1 MLYFNAF
8 NLVANQP
15 SRNAKISAL
24 KFLHEQICFH
34 NRIPLLCWTQVLPRH
49 GKSGGVQLPFLVCA
63 MPNLHHRN
71 NPYKHPVYGIP
82 DGLFSFHAVWGQP
95 SAETGPSFTKAVEL
109 SDCLHCLYHH
119 HEKPAFSMYAQ
130 CFFFLHGL
138 SVDYIVYKNKH
149 GIVCIKVCFA
159 VMYFYDFPQLHFQHN
174 IYFGLR

>member
-130 CFFFLHGL
+130 CFFFFTWPISRLHCL
-138 SVDYIVYKNKH
+138 QEQAWHCLYQSLLCCHV
-149 GIVCIKVCFA
+149 
-159 VMYFYDFPQLHFQHN
+159 L
-174 IYFGLR
+174 LRFSSITFST